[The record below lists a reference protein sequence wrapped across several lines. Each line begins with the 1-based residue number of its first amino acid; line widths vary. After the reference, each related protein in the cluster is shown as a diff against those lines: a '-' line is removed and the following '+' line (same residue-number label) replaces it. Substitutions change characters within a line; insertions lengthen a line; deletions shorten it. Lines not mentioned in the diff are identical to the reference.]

1 MTKEEIKTLYESC
14 LQAYAANQNITEAD
28 STAVKELCKAL
39 KTVNTPMYEIFRTY
53 CAENTE
59 DVLTALVTFW
69 ATNNPE
75 KALLN
80 TEVTLAVSD
89 GYSIKCPSITYKTVN
104 VADKYTSAVYNS
116 LTLFSGVQVPVE
128 LLQTTET
135 KSAYL
140 QYWDDV
146 SNSLTSSE
154 AWASFIDAVV
164 PVIANAA
171 IPKSNIG
178 VFCNFKVQDK
188 QVTGVLSARVRN
200 GKIEFV
206 RTCAAN
212 VSRFLPKCE
221 SVVNASKPFT
231 DTTGRTITATYRALK
246 DYTAPIL
253 GSTVVQTE
261 AELGSIFATSVP
273 EEQTVVYMPKFQACR
288 CAGIPLEVVDVK
300 SNGCEYT
307 PIISIAKNKDKAM
320 QSIYKYYVYML
331 HSNGDSDVVAM
342 FAGDTDA
349 IQRVIDKLSR
359 TLLLCYAVTSA
370 ESSDIG
376 VAAYIHS
383 RTKAPLFGEYLTRTG
398 ANNDTNAQRYYR
410 TSADRVLC
418 SPDTWQMGKLVFT
431 LHSDKVLYF
440 TQTDFGYKANH
451 RRYEHAPLKLS
462 AAGNGG
468 PLLGRTI
475 SGEDFCPGD
484 WLSNAYLGLAIF
496 AGSRSGKGVLT
507 NNIISTLLASGS
519 GVIYID
525 SKPEQARAIWGFER
539 FYNTKAQGTPLKLL
553 AVDWNAPIAEYGNN
567 DFGALIAQRK
577 QEELAALD
585 RTSPTYN
592 EEVNAIESR
601 YVSQGN
607 DNNDIPMHGCT
618 YATANIPAFFS
629 EQWFIDYCKNVGAAK
644 VCTPEFFNALRVLKL
659 LHLIVSDGLIRAG
672 IPNNPEVGP
681 LYGGRVDLNRYGYV
695 IWDEL
700 QKTTGTFGPILSQL
714 YPLVKALTT
723 DTAKKRKNGDSDD
736 NLPTLAQLET
746 AQRYVS
752 RIHTLYNI
760 FNATGTGTETGA
772 VRSELIS
779 GFSDFNTFAKTSNIK
794 FIFISQNAPQK
805 INIPYPVGLYT
816 LFKSC
821 GLLVGRN
828 GYIGSTNEFAY
839 DTTIDCAPLVNG
851 NVAAVCPSA
860 GDVSVSGYFTY
871 RSNGDP
877 ASAKV
882 FKSFLTLLEN
892 DIAPMTCPDNVKEV
906 ANFTQDTRG
915 QYIDKNGGC
924 CGLGDG
930 SGVVIN
936 TIGRIP
942 QDAREAVIKNDCYKA
957 DGTRN
962 EELGFIGSTYAL
974 MQMASVNN
982 HIELDAL
989 ATNINKF
996 YEELLYVVNAN
1007 FKMAGV
1013 TTEYDSIE
1021 AYIGD
1026 MSYEALLS
1034 YATYR
1039 LNPPKDTLNDT
1050 TEQSTG
1056 TDKPSA
1062 HAVGE
1067 VFMVNTDDADDVDD
1081 VDGTIDENIDDH
1093 TEEVTDENVS
1103 ETETEQFGDFEP
1115 TVFDTSSDTS
1125 TETATDMT
1133 TETIDTSSDTA
1144 TVQNVAP
1151 SQRRQTPKTTYG
1163 QQNTQATPKPA
1174 NTATTPA
1181 APVVPVASEV
1191 YGDVDEYT
1199 KVAFQQAAKHGITGK
1214 LASRKQLTEFL
1225 RRCIKSFVSDDYS
1238 LITAVKIDDV
1248 GHLYINETL
1257 IQPRTQELGQ
1267 NIPAAMKSRLDRGC
1281 WGDLF
1286 CANSLFAY
1294 RNMQSLDVATD
1305 RVTTFAYELGVNEIG
1320 DVLKPRY
1327 QRANFPYLTQLYIS
1341 GSPYTPQ
1348 TACVSTLADKL
1359 SAIIDRDTPQG
1370 TGRISNAATSLWQNC
1385 RPLRFVTKVFGY
1397 SAGLKVAWAGAALF
1411 GPVGLAIAGLGTAA
1425 LAFTEYDSFK
1435 QSRASNTPVSSGRTP
1450 RTQAQTYVDTTYKPV
1465 DDSVQTTP
1473 NAKPQTQSQQKTNR
1487 KPRNRT

>member
-1 MTKEEIKTLYESC
+1 MTKEEIKTLYEKC
-14 LQAYAANQNITEAD
+14 MEAYASDAHTAAD

-39 KTVNTPMYEIFRTY
+39 KTVNAPMYEIFRTY

-59 DVLTALVTFW
+59 DILTALVTFW

-75 KALLN
+75 KTLLN

-89 GYSIKCPSITYKTVN
+89 EYIIKCPSITYKTVK
-104 VADKYTSAVYNS
+104 VPDKYTVAVYNS

-128 LLQTTET
+128 LLQTVEI
-135 KSAYL
+135 KSAYK
-140 QYWDDV
+140 QYWNAV

-154 AWASFIDAVV
+154 AWASFVDAVI
-164 PVIANAA
+164 PVIANATM
-171 IPKSNIG
+171 PKSNIG
-178 VFCNFKVQDK
+178 VFCNYKVQDK
-188 QVTGVLSARVRN
+188 QVTGVLTARVHN
-200 GKIEFV
+200 GKIKFI
-206 RTCAAN
+206 RTCASN
-212 VSRFLPKCE
+212 VSRFLPNCE
-221 SVVNASKPFT
+221 SIVNANKPFT

-246 DYTAPIL
+246 DYTEPIL
-253 GSTVVQTE
+253 ESTVIQTE
-261 AELGSIFATSVP
+261 VEHGNIFTTNVP
-273 EEQTVVYMPKFQACR
+273 DKQTVYYMPKFQACR

-300 SNGCEYT
+300 SNGYEYT
-307 PIISIAKNKDKAM
+307 PILSITKNKDKAM

-331 HSNGDSDVVAM
+331 HNNGDNDVIEM
-342 FAGDTDA
+342 FAGETDA

-359 TLLLCYAVTSA
+359 TLLLCYAVTAA

-383 RTKAPLFGEYLTRTG
+383 RAKAPLFGEYLRRTST
-398 ANNDTNAQRYYR
+398 NNDTNAQRYYR

-418 SPDTWQMGKLVFT
+418 SPDMWQTGKLLFT

-539 FYNTKAQGTPLKLL
+539 YYNTKTQGTRLKLL

-577 QEELAALD
+577 HEELAALD
-585 RTSPTYN
+585 KTSPTYS

-601 YVSQGN
+601 YASQGN
-607 DNNDIPMHGCT
+607 DNNEIPMHGCT
-618 YATANIPAFFS
+618 YATANIPTFFS
-629 EQWFIDYCKNVGAAK
+629 EQWFIDYCKNVGAGK
-644 VCTPEFFNALRVLKL
+644 VCTPEFFNAIRVLKL

-700 QKTTGTFGPILSQL
+700 QKTTGTFGPILAQL
-714 YPLVKALTT
+714 YPLVKALTA
-723 DTAKKRKNGDSDD
+723 DTAKKRKNGNSDD

-746 AQRYVS
+746 AQRYVT
-752 RIHTLYNI
+752 RIHMLYNI

-839 DTTIDCAPLVNG
+839 DTTIECAPLVNG

-877 ASAKV
+877 ASARV
-882 FKSFLTLLEN
+882 FKSYLTLLEN
-892 DIAPMTCPDNVKEV
+892 DIAPMMCPENVKEV
-906 ANFTQDTRG
+906 ANYTQDTRG
-915 QYIDKNGGC
+915 QYIDINGGC

-942 QDAREAVIKNDCYKA
+942 QDARESVIKNDCYKE

-974 MQMASVNN
+974 MQMATVNN
-982 HIELDAL
+982 HIEMDAL
-989 ATNINKF
+989 ANNINKF

-1007 FKMAGV
+1007 NKMAGNA
-1013 TTEYDSIE
+1013 TEYTSIE

-1026 MSYEALLS
+1026 MAYESLLS

-1039 LNPPKDTLNDT
+1039 LNPPKDKLEDTAEQSMNTDQFAVHTAGEEFVFNMPDTDEGNDENT
-1050 TEQSTG
+1050 TESHVKNEDETQVEEQ
-1056 TDKPSA
+1056 KPI
-1062 HAVGE
+1062 E
-1067 VFMVNTDDADDVDD
+1067 TTTTQNAD
-1081 VDGTIDENIDDH
+1081 
-1093 TEEVTDENVS
+1093 S
-1103 ETETEQFGDFEP
+1103 
-1115 TVFDTSSDTS
+1115 
-1125 TETATDMT
+1125 M
-1133 TETIDTSSDTA
+1133 
-1144 TVQNVAP
+1144 
-1151 SQRRQTPKTTYG
+1151 QRRQ
-1163 QQNTQATPKPA
+1163 ATKKP
-1174 NTATTPA
+1174 TATAKESYTTTSQETTVNA
-1181 APVVPVASEV
+1181 V

-1199 KVAFQQAAKHGITGK
+1199 KAAFQQAAKHGVTDK

-1225 RRCIKSFVSDDYS
+1225 RRCIKSFVNDDYS
-1238 LITAVKIDDV
+1238 LITTVRIDDV

-1267 NIPAAMKSRLDRGC
+1267 NIPAAMKVRLDKGC
-1281 WGDLF
+1281 WGDLY

-1294 RNMQSLDVATD
+1294 RNMQSLDVAAN
-1305 RVTTFAYELGVNEIG
+1305 RVTTVAYELGVNEIG

-1341 GSPYTPQ
+1341 GSPYTAQ
-1348 TACVSTLADKL
+1348 TARVATLADKL
-1359 SAIIDRDTPQG
+1359 SAIIDRDTTQG
-1370 TGRISNAATSLWQNC
+1370 TGRISNAATTLWQNC
-1385 RPLRFVTKVFGY
+1385 RPLRFATKVFGY

-1411 GPVGLAIAGLGTAA
+1411 GPIGLAIAGLGTAA

-1435 QSRASNTPVSSGRTP
+1435 QSRATNTSAVSGRTT
-1450 RTQAQTYVDTTYKPV
+1450 RAQAYVDTTYKTV
-1465 DDSVQTTP
+1465 DEDIQTTT
-1473 NAKPQTQSQQKTNR
+1473 KQKTQTQSQQKHSR
-1487 KPRNRT
+1487 KPHN